1 MGRKQSRARQY
12 LYFCTACLIT
22 VVLTACASLK
32 MMAERQESH
41 NHLLRAHDFVGQGDY
56 DGAVRENQQVLSLS
70 PDASPGDEAL
80 FSLGLIYAHY
90 GNPKKDFKKSLGFFT
105 RVVKEFPGSPLAE
118 EAKIWIGVL
127 GSIEKAK
134 QVDIQIEEKK
144 KELTK

>member
-1 MGRKQSRARQY
+1 MGRKRSRAGQY
-12 LYFCTACLIT
+12 LYVCAACLIIT
-22 VVLTACASLK
+22 VLAACAPLK
-32 MMAERQESH
+32 MMADRQESH
-41 NHLLRAHDFVGQGDY
+41 DHLLRARDLVAQGDY

-90 GNPKKDFKKSLGFFT
+90 GNPKKDFKRSLGFFT
-105 RVVKEFPGSPLAE
+105 RIVKEFPGSPLAE

>member
-1 MGRKQSRARQY
+1 VGRKRSRAGQY
-12 LYFCTACLIT
+12 LYVCAACLIT
-22 VVLTACASLK
+22 IVLAACAPLK
-32 MMAERQESH
+32 TMADRQESRD
-41 NHLLRAHDFVGQGDY
+41 HLLRAHDLVDVGDY
-56 DGAVRENQQVLSLS
+56 DGAVRENQMVLSLS
-70 PDASPGDEAL
+70 PDESPGDEAL

-90 GNPKKDFKKSLGFFT
+90 GNPKKDFKRSLGFFS
-105 RVVKEFPGSPLAE
+105 RVVKEFPGSPLAD